1 MLPSGVCHRI
11 SSEKLKF
18 YFFLPKCTFLKLW
31 PRWTEFLPAELML
44 SSSCVHASCVTE
56 PVSNESHFPYTKAHA
71 NPKCDRFLRL
81 CFHFITTHQNTIS
94 TVWMIHGGS
103 TEITVNLLLDH
114 HSRRMRETLL
124 PMAQSYSL
132 PRSGKMVRRNS
143 TFESWLPE
151 SQIHLM
157 WSN

>member
-1 MLPSGVCHRI
+1 MLQSGVCHRI

-56 PVSNESHFPYTKAHA
+56 PVSNESHFPRTKAHV
-71 NPKCDRFLRL
+71 NPKCDDFLRL

-94 TVWMIHGGS
+94 TVNDSRWKHRNNCEPASRPPQQKDEENPSSHS
-103 TEITVNLLLDH
+103 TELLTTQEWKNGTQELYIWELAP
-114 HSRRMRETLL
+114 REPNT
-124 PMAQSYSL
+124 
-132 PRSGKMVRRNS
+132 
-143 TFESWLPE
+143 
-151 SQIHLM
+151 
-157 WSN
+157 SNVK